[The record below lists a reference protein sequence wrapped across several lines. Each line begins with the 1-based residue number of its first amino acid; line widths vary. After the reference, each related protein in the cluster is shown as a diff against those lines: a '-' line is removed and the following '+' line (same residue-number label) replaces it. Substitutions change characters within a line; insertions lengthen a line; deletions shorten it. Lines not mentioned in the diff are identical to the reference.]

1 MKVKVGKESQEMI
14 TLSRELFVTLFLDAL
29 IQLGADRVVNVRMQV
44 SESLASHHNKLGD
57 NSYILSI
64 KQLQA
69 LVERMKSDRSQDVK
83 DPLES
88 ITFPADSTTEQQP
101 VGIELLS
108 SGLQSQ
114 STEEES
120 KTEQV

>member
-83 DPLES
+83 DPLYP
-88 ITFPADSTTEQQP
+88 ITFPAAATEQQP

-108 SGLQSQ
+108 SVLQSQ